1 MMELYD
7 FQKEALE
14 KVKGHKQVA
23 FYLDMGL
30 GKTFVGAE
38 QMKRFGN
45 PLNILVCQKSKV
57 NDWMEH
63 FLTHYPEYA
72 TFNGTETL
80 NGLAVEGRKRVVV
93 INYDLLIR
101 RPVLLDEFPDRTTLI
116 LDESSLIQNYQTKRW
131 KTVRKINYDNL
142 ILLSGTPVSGKY
154 EKLYTQIQ
162 LLNPNFRMKMSEFWD
177 RYVIYD
183 TINVGYPIKIAR
195 SYKNVD
201 DLKQRWLSKNVV
213 WKKTEEVLE
222 LPEKR
227 FIDVFAKS
235 EPQYRR
241 FIKSKVIEIDGE
253 TVTADNPL
261 TLLSYA
267 RQICSW
273 NAEKM
278 EKFREILTGTED
290 RVVVFYNFKKE
301 LKSLKAIALKVG
313 KTISTVNGE
322 EKNIGAY
329 ENCENSVTF
338 VQYQA
343 GSMGLNLQK
352 ANKIIFAS
360 PTLSCDMYMQAQ
372 KRIHRI
378 GQVNRCTYYRFM
390 TEKTVEE
397 KIYRALERGE
407 DYTEKLFIAEVP
419 DGT

>member
-1 MMELYD
+1 MKLYD

-14 KVKGHKQVA
+14 KVKGHKKVA

-57 NDWMEH
+57 DDWMDH

-80 NGLAVEGRKRVVV
+80 NGLTVEGRKRVVV

-101 RPVLLDEFPDRTTLI
+101 RPVLLEKFPDQTTLI
-116 LDESSLIQNYQTKRW
+116 LDESSLIQNHSTKRW
-131 KTVRKINYDNL
+131 KTVRRMKYDNL

-162 LLNPNFRMKMSEFWD
+162 LLNPDFRMTMAEFWD
-177 RYVIYD
+177 NYVNYD

-227 FIDVFAKS
+227 FIDVFSKPES
-235 EPQYRR
+235 QYKR
-241 FIKSKVIEIDGE
+241 FMKTKVVDIDGE
-253 TVTADNPL
+253 TVMADNPL

-273 NAEKM
+273 NAYKM
-278 EKFREILTGTED
+278 EQFKEILAGTED
-290 RVVVFYNFKKE
+290 RVIVFYNFTKE
-301 LKSLKAIALKVG
+301 LKNLKTIAEKLG
-313 KTISTVNGE
+313 KTISVVNGE
-322 EKNIGAY
+322 EKLLNCY
-329 ENCENSVTF
+329 ENNDNSVTF

-378 GQVNRCTYYRFM
+378 GQTNRCTYYRFM

-407 DYTEKLFIAEVP
+407 DYTERLFKAEVP
-419 DGT
+419 HGT